1 MAEAQLPQRKCRA
14 RGHRA
19 DPMATVHAQVRP
31 LGQKGLVSGGGWA
44 RKGRNGHSWYLG
56 AGPLAKEGVPCH
68 LHWGGEATK
77 GSSGEASALLPK
89 KKKETRREMTA
100 IKLTRLGWSN

>member
-44 RKGRNGHSWYLG
+44 WKGRNGHSWYLG
-56 AGPLAKEGVPCH
+56 A
-68 LHWGGEATK
+68 GEATK

-89 KKKETRREMTA
+89 KIKRDKKRDD
-100 IKLTRLGWSN
+100 SH